1 MRLLATVF
9 LHGPF
14 RFFFWSKDL
23 SERMHVHVENSDG
36 MIKIWLP
43 ELTVV
48 VVRRGMKSSD
58 VERAVRIAANRY
70 DEIVTKWE
78 EESRKMH

>member
-1 MRLLATVF
+1 MF
-9 LHGPF
+9 FDGPF

-23 SERMHVHVENSDG
+23 SERMHVHVENADG

-48 VVRRGMKSSD
+48 VVRRGMKSND

-70 DEIVTKWE
+70 DEIIAKWE
-78 EESRKMH
+78 EESRKVH